1 MPILEGI
8 SRTIIKSD
16 VGTGKT
22 RAFIAEDSPF
32 PYVILAAPTKVIAD
46 QNNSAYGSGIYN
58 ENIKD
63 IKPHTT
69 STYQSLIKC
78 IEAFKVKYKVSPV
91 IILDEIHKIL
101 DEIISDEF
109 LSNFNQLKS
118 IGVERI
124 IALSA
129 TPIIVD
135 GLFNDFFTVD
145 IQSIESY
152 TRGFTSFDLFFTD
165 YKGIT
170 RTVPNSDHL
179 RYFLQKKLKDEFLMI
194 RINSLDEKGKKLS
207 PIIFELESHYGK
219 GSILLFNSYTRM
231 QSQAI
236 KDLIQTNIIPSTV
249 KCVIFTDAISNGTNL
264 FFEKGEEKE
273 VVYLDYDYS
282 NARNIKQF
290 SSRIR
295 NAKNVEVYYKRK
307 PLYKKGEID
316 IELNSLGNYIEQ
328 NKDLVQ
334 IKEEIKKIR
343 LKNDVFVS
351 LERMEI
357 VKRRLDLLK
366 RDIYTWNKD
375 EADWCF
381 NPLKWTVLLDNYERT
396 DLYRWPKKMI
406 FQLLGLGFIYKGHEE
421 HGIWVTA
428 DTENKALSIKE
439 KKELK
444 RKEMDEE
451 WIKLQK
457 RDSSGYRWLKDLQIF
472 YNEIMNDFDIDHDKG
487 IEICGKILLGNKGFK
502 DDYLKYLNKWRRMW
516 MSIG

>member
-1 MPILEGI
+1 M
-8 SRTIIKSD
+8 
-16 VGTGKT
+16 
-22 RAFIAEDSPF
+22 AEDSPF

-145 IQSIESY
+145 IQSIQSY

-207 PIIFELESHYGK
+207 PIIFELESHNSK

-236 KDLIQTNIIPSTV
+236 KDLIQTNIIPGNM
-249 KCVIFTDAISNGTNL
+249 VIFTDAISNGTNL

-273 VVYLDYDYS
+273 VVYLDYNSTKCQEYK
-282 NARNIKQF
+282 A
-290 SSRIR
+290 
-295 NAKNVEVYYKRK
+295 VE
-307 PLYKKGEID
+307 
-316 IELNSLGNYIEQ
+316 
-328 NKDLVQ
+328 
-334 IKEEIKKIR
+334 
-343 LKNDVFVS
+343 
-351 LERMEI
+351 
-357 VKRRLDLLK
+357 
-366 RDIYTWNKD
+366 
-375 EADWCF
+375 
-381 NPLKWTVLLDNYERT
+381 
-396 DLYRWPKKMI
+396 
-406 FQLLGLGFIYKGHEE
+406 
-421 HGIWVTA
+421 
-428 DTENKALSIKE
+428 
-439 KKELK
+439 
-444 RKEMDEE
+444 
-451 WIKLQK
+451 
-457 RDSSGYRWLKDLQIF
+457 
-472 YNEIMNDFDIDHDKG
+472 
-487 IEICGKILLGNKGFK
+487 FK
-502 DDYLKYLNKWRRMW
+502 D
-516 MSIG
+516 